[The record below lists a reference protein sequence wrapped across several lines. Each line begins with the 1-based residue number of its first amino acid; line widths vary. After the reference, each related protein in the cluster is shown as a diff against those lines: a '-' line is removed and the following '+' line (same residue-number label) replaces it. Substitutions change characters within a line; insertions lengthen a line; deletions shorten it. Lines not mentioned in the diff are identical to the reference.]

1 MTTQG
6 AGQWRIRP
14 NGTRPT
20 LTGIWLTE
28 QHPAALSHLCTSPTV
43 QKAALKPA
51 YSAKR
56 KITPLEGSV
65 DGVES
70 SSSSY
75 VTHRWRPE
83 HEPGYILYPQPCDS
97 LCPVLV
103 YARWQ
108 AGTVQPLDQ
117 RNTKDDLK
125 PALHTPH
132 CLTRNIWC
140 SCNLHG
146 CPVAFYEASDVL
158 GKFLKGNY
166 SNKNSSKCCPT
177 TCSNHVGAILCLQVI
192 MPTNNWRQFMVLR
205 HLASQQCTNEAA
217 KRCQFYKLGL

>member
-6 AGQWRIRP
+6 AGQWSIRP

-65 DGVES
+65 DRS
-70 SSSSY
+70 CYCSLPY
-75 VTHRWRPE
+75 VTHCWRPE
-83 HEPGYILYPQPCDS
+83 HEAWLGVEDVARVS

-108 AGTVQPLDQ
+108 AGTLQTLDQ

-125 PALHTPH
+125 PAFHTSQFDKEH
-132 CLTRNIWC
+132 LVQLQSARLSCCFLWSIRC
-140 SCNLHG
+140 SWKI
-146 CPVAFYEASDVL
+146 F
-158 GKFLKGNY
+158 
-166 SNKNSSKCCPT
+166 
-177 TCSNHVGAILCLQVI
+177 
-192 MPTNNWRQFMVLR
+192 
-205 HLASQQCTNEAA
+205 
-217 KRCQFYKLGL
+217 